1 MEQIITG
8 RVENHPGVL
17 AEIADQFRE
26 LNINISSVAV
36 AETEDEAYSYI
47 TLVTATEVAVDK
59 IRRNLSKIIEIH
71 DLQELGQG
79 DHYERE
85 LVLVKIALEL
95 GQLSHI
101 MQVAEVFRAHVVG
114 VGQNTITLEFTGESE
129 QVKGFIT
136 MLKPF
141 NIKGVARTG
150 RTALKKDN

>member
-17 AEIADQFRE
+17 ADIAAQFKE

-47 TLVTATEVAVDK
+47 TLVTATEVEVDD
-59 IRRNLSKIIEIH
+59 IRKNLSRIVDIH

-85 LVLVKIALEL
+85 LVLVKIGLEL

-101 MQVAEVFRAHVVG
+101 MQVAEVFRAQVVG
-114 VGQNTITLEFTGESE
+114 VGTDTITLEFTGESE

-136 MLKPF
+136 MLKQF
-141 NIKGVARTG
+141 DIKGVARTG
-150 RTALKKDN
+150 RTALKKDA